1 MKNIY
6 RKILVPARIGTHN
19 CNKSV
24 AANCNLSGVFAKIG
38 KSHEIPWNPIH
49 PVMLHPIYHP
59 LSDCPSFIFLS
70 SLAASGS
77 EKEPTVTATA
87 TAACAVERTKTMF
100 FVLWFRGL
108 TMDICPSFR
117 VHVQLAL
124 HEHLPWHLL
133 GARVPSQAMTKPLR
147 KSLKR
152 KIHIIQT
159 RSFSLETCH
168 LPSFFWHS
176 RAHGAPTI
184 GRLGGVGIHN
194 IHHAQTIL
202 QHTMPDWMS
211 SESPGIAVSTE
222 MTSGELS
229 CRWDITIQR
238 LSISLWWRSLLWW
251 PILSKLTMLTS
262 AVLSTYLWVLACN
275 LSILSFLK
283 TLSSQRLLATSP

>member
-1 MKNIY
+1 
-6 RKILVPARIGTHN
+6 
-19 CNKSV
+19 
-24 AANCNLSGVFAKIG
+24 
-38 KSHEIPWNPIH
+38 
-49 PVMLHPIYHP
+49 MLHPIYNP

-87 TAACAVERTKTMF
+87 TAACAVERT
-100 FVLWFRGL
+100 
-108 TMDICPSFR
+108 
-117 VHVQLAL
+117 L

-133 GARVPSQAMTKPLR
+133 GARVPSHAMTKPLR

-152 KIHIIQT
+152 KIHIIQM

-184 GRLGGVGIHN
+184 GLGGVGIHN

-229 CRWDITIQR
+229 RWDITIQR